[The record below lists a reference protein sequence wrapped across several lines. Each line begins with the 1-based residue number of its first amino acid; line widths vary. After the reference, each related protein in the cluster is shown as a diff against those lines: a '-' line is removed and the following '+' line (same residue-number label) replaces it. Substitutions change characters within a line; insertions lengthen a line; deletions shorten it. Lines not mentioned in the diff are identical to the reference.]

1 MYLTQPIPI
10 PERDE
15 RRSTVMYDSLMSL
28 TRPSKPSK
36 QNSTRRKPA
45 SKRSSTIHPAKRSS
59 SKSRKST
66 KKYSGKRKK
75 SRSMVQSK
83 VSLYSD
89 AFDPSRTPSRSSL
102 KSGSGLL
109 MTSQSRISFVGLD
122 DRKESSK
129 NSKLYRSSLFK
140 SASAVKRAKGLSAR
154 RLQAWRKRYKH
165 IEIVDGNVVTKSFG
179 DVIRSISPPTTDL
192 KRDSAP
198 LWGAEQLGV
207 DSIIK

>member
-1 MYLTQPIPI
+1 MYLTQPIPV
-10 PERDE
+10 PERNE

-36 QNSTRRKPA
+36 RSSTRRKPA
-45 SKRSSTIHPAKRSS
+45 FKRSSTIHPAKRSS
-59 SKSRKST
+59 SKSRKRSP
-66 KKYSGKRKK
+66 KKYSGRRKK

-198 LWGAEQLGV
+198 L
-207 DSIIK
+207 